1 MNRHQRRARKASG
14 VSEGSGQPTTADTLT
29 PVALGQPSFL
39 LKAFS
44 RLLLANWVLKRVNH
58 PDLLGILLQIAEQTG
73 RTDAVVQ
80 LTTKLHLLQR

>member
-1 MNRHQRRARKASG
+1 MNRHQRRAQKASG
-14 VSEGSGQPTTADTLT
+14 VSGVSGQPTTADTLT
-29 PVALGQPSFL
+29 PVPQGQPSFL
-39 LKAFS
+39 LKAFG

-58 PDLLGILLQIAEQTG
+58 PDLLVILLQIAEQTG

>member
-1 MNRHQRRARKASG
+1 MNRHERRARKASG
-14 VSEGSGQPTTADTLT
+14 LSEQSPQPTAPDSLASV
-29 PVALGQPSFL
+29 PPGQPSFL

>member
-1 MNRHQRRARKASG
+1 MNRHERRARKASG
-14 VSEGSGQPTTADTLT
+14 VGAESPQPATTGNFETI
-29 PVALGQPSFL
+29 PPGKPSFL

-73 RTDAVVQ
+73 RTEAVVQ